1 VSAPSGLPVRTATPA
16 DAPAIV
22 DLVNAAFA
30 VEKAFVDG
38 ERTSLDEIQ
47 RLLQSGIFLVADA
60 ENHAQPIACAYVEQ
74 RGFRAYLG
82 MLSVDPSRQGTG
94 LGRQMMTAVE
104 RYCRGRRVRSIDI
117 RILSLRPELPP
128 FYRKLNFIEEG
139 TAPYENPKSTRP
151 GHFLLMSKNL
161 D

>member
-1 VSAPSGLPVRTATPA
+1 LPVRTATAA

-82 MLSVDPSRQGTG
+82 MLSVDPSRQGDRVG
-94 LGRQMMTAVE
+94 SSDDDGGRTVLSRPPCAVD
-104 RYCRGRRVRSIDI
+104 RYPHSQPQTRAAAVLPQAQFRRGGDC
-117 RILSLRPELPP
+117 
-128 FYRKLNFIEEG
+128 
-139 TAPYENPKSTRP
+139 PYENPKSTRP

>member
-1 VSAPSGLPVRTATPA
+1 LSVRTATAA
-16 DAPAIV
+16 DAPAIA

-30 VEKAFVDG
+30 VEKAFVNG
-38 ERTSLDEIQ
+38 ERTSLEEILQ
-47 RLLQSGIFLVADA
+47 LLHTGIFLMADA
-60 ENHAQPIACAYVEQ
+60 DDQHKPIACAYIEQ

-82 MLSVDPSRQGTG
+82 MLSVDPARQGIG

-104 RYCRGRRVRSIDI
+104 QYCRERRVRSIDI

-128 FYRKLNFIEEG
+128 FYRKLNFVEEG
-139 TAPYENPKSTRP
+139 TAPYENPKSTKP

-161 D
+161 E

>member
-1 VSAPSGLPVRTATPA
+1 MPSGLSVRLATPA
-16 DAPAIV
+16 DAAAIV

-38 ERTSLDEIQ
+38 ERTSLEEIL
-47 RLLQSGIFLVADA
+47 RLLHTGVFLLADA
-60 ENHAQPIACAYVEQ
+60 EDRSRPIACAYVEQ
-74 RGFRAYLG
+74 RGFRVYLG
-82 MLSVDPSRQGTG
+82 MLSVDPARQGTG

-104 RYCRGRRVRSIDI
+104 QYCRERRARTIDI

-128 FYRKLNFIEEG
+128 FYRKLDFVEEG

-151 GHFLLMSKNL
+151 GYFLLMSKDL
-161 D
+161 G

>member
-1 VSAPSGLPVRTATPA
+1 MRFKVKRCGRRPA
-16 DAPAIV
+16 NRHQCIRV
-22 DLVNAAFA
+22 YRDLVQR
-30 VEKAFVDG
+30 VHVPI
-38 ERTSLDEIQ
+38 RTLDLL
-47 RLLQSGIFLVADA
+47 RLLQSGVFLVVDADDRS
-60 ENHAQPIACAYVEQ
+60 QPVACAYVEQ

-82 MLSVDPSRQGTG
+82 MLSVDPVRQGTG

-104 RYCRGRRVRSIDI
+104 QYCRGHRVRSIDI

-128 FYRKLNFIEEG
+128 FYRKLNFVEEG